1 MKAAIEKIKAFFHH
15 TKTDRRAL
23 YVFLFASLGL
33 VLLDLGSKWLVQ
45 SFATPFSP
53 IQVIPNF
60 FYITLSYNTGVA
72 FGLGAGTSWGRVLN
86 ILISLFMSIAI
97 FLYLWRKYP
106 DMTIIAKI
114 TGILLFSGAV
124 GNLID
129 RAFYW
134 ENTTGFDGVIDF
146 LQFYLGG
153 GPEKDQSGINPFAT
167 FNFADSYLTV
177 GIVLLLIILVVD
189 LIKGEA
195 KKGKEEGTAI
205 AASAVKEAEK
215 PDVAL
220 EPGQEAKKEDG
231 KEKD

>member
-1 MKAAIEKIKAFFHH
+1 MKAALEKIKAFFGH
-15 TKTDRRAL
+15 TKTDRRTL
-23 YVFLFASLGL
+23 YLFLAISLGL

-53 IQVIPNF
+53 IQIIPNF

-106 DMTIIAKI
+106 DMTLLAKI

-134 ENTTGFDGVIDF
+134 EATTGFDGVIDF

-153 GPEKDQSGINPFAT
+153 GPDKDPSGINPFAT
-167 FNFADSYLTV
+167 FNFADSYLTI
-177 GIVLLLIILVVD
+177 GIVLLLVILVVD

-195 KKGKEEGTAI
+195 KKGKEEEKAI
-205 AASAVKEAEK
+205 ASTKEKGAEV
-215 PDVAL
+215 PSTSEEA
-220 EPGQEAKKEDG
+220 GEAKEETDG
-231 KEKD
+231 KGEE

>member
-1 MKAAIEKIKAFFHH
+1 MKAAIEKIKAFFRH

-23 YVFLFASLGL
+23 YVFLFAALGL

-106 DMTIIAKI
+106 DMTLIAKI

-153 GPEKDQSGINPFAT
+153 GPDKDPSGINPFAT

-195 KKGKEEGTAI
+195 KKGKEEAKSI
-205 AASAVKEAEK
+205 ASANEKEAEK
-215 PDVAL
+215 PDAL
-220 EPGQEAKKEDG
+220 TQPGQAAKEEDG

>member
-1 MKAAIEKIKAFFHH
+1 MKAAIEKIKAFFRH
-15 TKTDRRAL
+15 TKTERRAL
-23 YVFLFASLGL
+23 YVFHFAALGL

-45 SFATPFSP
+45 SFATPLSP
-53 IQVIPNF
+53 IQGNPNL
-60 FYITLSYNTGVA
+60 FYRTLSDNTGVA
-72 FGLGAGTSWGRVLN
+72 FGMGAGTSWGRVLN

-153 GPEKDQSGINPFAT
+153 GPDKDSSGINPFAT
-167 FNFADSYLTV
+167 FNFADSYLTI

-195 KKGKEEGTAI
+195 KKGKEEAKSI
-205 AASAVKEAEK
+205 ASANEKEAEK
-215 PDVAL
+215 PDAL
-220 EPGQEAKKEDG
+220 TQPGQEAKEEDG

>member
-1 MKAAIEKIKAFFHH
+1 MKAALEKVKAFFRH

-53 IQVIPNF
+53 IQIIPNF

-86 ILISLFMSIAI
+86 ILISLLMSIAI

-106 DMTIIAKI
+106 DMTLLAKI

-153 GPEKDQSGINPFAT
+153 GPDKDQSGINPFAT

-177 GIVLLLIILVVD
+177 GIVLLLVILVVD

-195 KKGKEEGTAI
+195 RKGKEEEKAI
-205 AASAVKEAEK
+205 AASTKKEESAPTIEEEK
-215 PDVAL
+215 APSP
-220 EPGQEAKKEDG
+220 EEEDG
-231 KEKD
+231 KGED

>member
-1 MKAAIEKIKAFFHH
+1 MKAALEKIKAFFRH
-15 TKTDRRAL
+15 TKTDRRTL
-23 YVFLFASLGL
+23 YLFLAISLGL

-106 DMTIIAKI
+106 DMTLLAKI

-153 GPEKDQSGINPFAT
+153 GPDKDPSGINPFAT
-167 FNFADSYLTV
+167 FNFADSYLTI
-177 GIVLLLIILVVD
+177 GIVLLLVILVVD

-195 KKGKEEGTAI
+195 KKGKEEEKAI
-205 AASAVKEAEK
+205 ASTKDNGGEAPSK
-215 PDVAL
+215 PIEA
-220 EPGQEAKKEDG
+220 GQDIEENDG
-231 KEKD
+231 QGEE